1 MTEPFW
7 RNVLAQ
13 KTFNSV
19 AGRIVQS
26 EAKKKLGALDKKL
39 PLDLLADVYRFYLKE
54 AAYELW
60 PLTKKTRD
68 EHAPTL
74 VTVLK
79 KEKALPASFLVAGY
93 EQGDAVGL
101 RRAGDFMGFVARTT
115 NVPGTLKSLAKHWA
129 KLEVEP
135 LAAAAAAALGQHLKN
150 EPSETLVFFALIYVV
165 ARSEPGHPVIG
176 DLKRAFEK
184 WGDEYGT
191 LDRTL
196 TAAAKG

>member
-13 KTFNSV
+13 KTFNSI
-19 AGRIVQS
+19 AGRIVQA

-39 PLDLLADVYRFYLKE
+39 PPELLAEVYRFYLKE
-54 AAYELW
+54 APYELW

-79 KEKALPASFLVAGY
+79 KANALPGSFLVAGY
-93 EQGDAVGL
+93 EQGEAAGL
-101 RRAGDFMGFVARTT
+101 RRAGDFLALVARTT
-115 NVPGTLKSLAKHWA
+115 NVPGTLESLAKHWA
-129 KLEVEP
+129 KLEGEP
-135 LAAAAAAALGQHLKN
+135 LASAAAAALGQHLRTQ
-150 EPSETLVFFALIYVV
+150 PHETLAFFALIYVV
-165 ARSEPGHPVIG
+165 ARVQPEHPVLG
-176 DLKRAFEK
+176 DLKRAFDR
-184 WGDEYGT
+184 WGDPYGT

-196 TAAAKG
+196 TAAKA